1 MTIKTGKD
9 IDSSKT
15 KKLVLKP
22 VTERKIRVKQDEL

>member
-22 VTERKIRVKQDEL
+22 VTERDTRVKQDEL